1 MALQADL
8 AQLTKITVEN
18 VDMRMSRVTVT
29 GAFMAATVFSTAAL
43 AQVAPNATPTVT
55 AAPAPIATTAP
66 ASTPVQQRTASPV
79 IVLRDIDREMTALS
93 NDISAS
99 HSRLREITSMVL
111 EQSGGGAQLIV
122 DHQNE
127 MGSTFRLVRASYSL
141 DGAAIATRT
150 DDNGSLADQTGFAVY
165 NGRVAQ
171 GEHTLTV
178 SLEYQGNGYGIFSY
192 IRGFT
197 FRARS
202 VQNFTVPE
210 GRALRLT
217 VVGYE
222 RGGATAAI
230 EERPAI
236 RYTQTVMTL
245 AEARQMLQ
253 RADDSAG
260 ATRSSAA
267 VPAQPATQR

>member
-1 MALQADL
+1 
-8 AQLTKITVEN
+8 
-18 VDMRMSRVTVT
+18 MRMSRVTVV
-29 GAFMAATVFSTAAL
+29 GVFVAATVFSANAF
-43 AQVAPNATPTVT
+43 AQVAQTGSSTG
-55 AAPAPIATTAP
+55 AAPTAPIATA
-66 ASTPVQQRTASPV
+66 TPTPTPMPQRAASPV

-150 DDNGSLADQTGFAVY
+150 DDNGSLADQTSFAVY

-253 RADDSAG
+253 RADDNAG
-260 ATRSSAA
+260 GTRTSPAA
-267 VPAQPATQR
+267 SAQPATPR

>member
-1 MALQADL
+1 
-8 AQLTKITVEN
+8 
-18 VDMRMSRVTVT
+18 MRMSRVTVA
-29 GAFMAATVFSTAAL
+29 GAFMAATVFSASAF
-43 AQVAPNATPTVT
+43 AQVAPNTTPTVT
-55 AAPAPIATTAP
+55 APTTPIATTAS

-253 RADDSAG
+253 RADDNAG
-260 ATRSSAA
+260 ATRNSVA